1 MPITFEQLTAR
12 RIIPVAAIDVAE
24 AAARGHEV
32 VAYSRSGKAVQGA
45 AHAAGLDMA
54 DTARVV
60 EAVGG
65 ADVTIIAVSAGRG
78 GQDPQPVIDA
88 YRALIAAQP
97 AARIIAVGGAGS
109 LNADEAGTL
118 IKDTPSFPAD
128 YYPEA
133 NAFATILQ
141 EFRKSHGV
149 DWTVVAPS
157 PVIAPGKRTGEYVTA
172 DDVPAG
178 EGVSVEDFAVALIDE
193 AENPTHRQA
202 RFTVAS
208 NGLA

>member
-1 MPITFEQLTAR
+1 MKINVIGATGMVGTQA
-12 RIIPVAAIDVAE
+12 VAE

-32 VAYSRSGKAVQGA
+32 VAYSRSGNAVEGA
-45 AHAAGLDMA
+45 AQAAALDMA
-54 DTARVV
+54 DTARIV
-60 EAVGG
+60 EAVNG

-141 EFRKSHGV
+141 EFRNSHDV

-157 PVIAPGKRTGEYVTA
+157 PEIAPGKRTGEYVIA

>member
-1 MPITFEQLTAR
+1 MKINVIGATGMVGAQA
-12 RIIPVAAIDVAE
+12 VAE

-32 VAYSRSGKAVQGA
+32 VAYSRSGNAVEGA
-45 AHAAGLDMA
+45 ARAAALDMA

-60 EAVGG
+60 EAVNG

-133 NAFATILQ
+133 NTFAMILQ
-141 EFRKSHGV
+141 EFRNSHGV

-178 EGVSVEDFAVALIDE
+178 EGVSTQDFAIALIDE

>member
-1 MPITFEQLTAR
+1 MKINVIGATGMIGRE
-12 RIIPVAAIDVAE
+12 VVAE

>member
-1 MPITFEQLTAR
+1 MKINVIGATGMVGTQT
-12 RIIPVAAIDVAE
+12 VAE

-32 VAYSRSGKAVQGA
+32 IAYSRSGNAVEGA
-45 AHAAGLDMA
+45 AHAAGLDLA

-97 AARIIAVGGAGS
+97 TARIIAVGGAGS
-109 LNADEAGTL
+109 LIADEAGTL
-118 IKDTPSFPAD
+118 IKDTPSFSAD

-133 NAFATILQ
+133 NAFATILE
-141 EFRKSHGV
+141 EFRNSRGV

-157 PVIAPGKRTGEYVTA
+157 IEIAPGKCTGEYVTA

-178 EGVSVEDFAVALIDE
+178 EAVSVEDFAIALIDE

>member
-1 MPITFEQLTAR
+1 MKINVIGATGMVGAQA
-12 RIIPVAAIDVAE
+12 VAE

-32 VAYSRSGKAVQGA
+32 VAYSRSGNAVEGA
-45 AHAAGLDMA
+45 ARAAALDMA

-60 EAVGG
+60 EAVNG

-118 IKDTPSFPAD
+118 IKDTPSFPPD

-133 NAFATILQ
+133 NAFAMILK
-141 EFRKSHGV
+141 EYRNSHGV
-149 DWTVVAPS
+149 DWTDVAPS

-178 EGVSVEDFAVALIDE
+178 EGVSTQDFAIALIDE

>member
-1 MPITFEQLTAR
+1 MKINVIGATGMVGTQA
-12 RIIPVAAIDVAE
+12 VAE

-32 VAYSRSGKAVQGA
+32 VAYSRSGNAVEGA
-45 AHAAGLDMA
+45 AQAAALDMA
-54 DTARVV
+54 DTARIV
-60 EAVGG
+60 EAING
-65 ADVTIIAVSAGRG
+65 ADATIIAVSAGRG

-141 EFRKSHGV
+141 EFRNSHGV

>member
-1 MPITFEQLTAR
+1 MKINVIGATGMVGTQ
-12 RIIPVAAIDVAE
+12 VVAE
-24 AAARGHEV
+24 AVARGHEV
-32 VAYSRSGKAVQGA
+32 AAYSRSGKAVEGA
-45 AHAAGLDMA
+45 ASSSGLDMA
-54 DTARVV
+54 DTVRTV
-60 EAVGG
+60 EAVND

-109 LNADEAGTL
+109 LKADEAGTL

-141 EFRKSHGV
+141 EFRNSRGV

-157 PVIAPGKRTGEYVTA
+157 LEIAPGKRTGEYVTA

-178 EGVSVEDFAVALIDE
+178 EAVSTQDFAVALIDE
-193 AENPTHRQA
+193 TENPAHRQA

-208 NGLA
+208 DGLA

>member
-1 MPITFEQLTAR
+1 MKINVIGATGMVGAQA
-12 RIIPVAAIDVAE
+12 VAE

-32 VAYSRSGKAVQGA
+32 VAYSRSGNAVEGA
-45 AHAAGLDMA
+45 ARAAALDMA

-60 EAVGG
+60 EAVNG

-133 NAFATILQ
+133 NAFAMILQ
-141 EFRKSHGV
+141 EFRNSHGV

-178 EGVSVEDFAVALIDE
+178 EGVSTQDFAIALIDE

-202 RFTVAS
+202 RFTVAC

>member
-1 MPITFEQLTAR
+1 MKINVIGATGMIGRE
-12 RIIPVAAIDVAE
+12 VVAE

-54 DTARVV
+54 DIARVV

-88 YRALIAAQP
+88 YRGLIAAQP

>member
-1 MPITFEQLTAR
+1 MKINVIGATGMVGTQA
-12 RIIPVAAIDVAE
+12 VAE

-32 VAYSRSGKAVQGA
+32 VAYSRSGKTVEGA
-45 AHAAGLDMA
+45 AYATRLDMA
-54 DTARVV
+54 DTVRVV
-60 EAVGG
+60 EAVNG

-118 IKDTPSFPAD
+118 IKDTPFFPVD

-141 EFRKSHGV
+141 EFRNSDGV
-149 DWTVVAPS
+149 DCTVVAPS
-157 PVIAPGKRTGEYVTA
+157 PEIAPGTRTGEYVTA

>member
-1 MPITFEQLTAR
+1 MKINVIGATGMIGRE
-12 RIIPVAAIDVAE
+12 VVAE

-54 DTARVV
+54 DTASVV
-60 EAVGG
+60 EAING
-65 ADVTIIAVSAGRG
+65 ADATIIAVSAGRG

-128 YYPEA
+128 YYPES

-141 EFRKSHGV
+141 EFRNSRGV

-157 PVIAPGKRTGEYVTA
+157 PEIAPGKRTGEYVTA

-178 EGVSVEDFAVALIDE
+178 ESVSVEDFAVALIDE

>member
-1 MPITFEQLTAR
+1 MPRGWTWPIPCASSKPSTVPTSPSLLCPQAVTV
-12 RIIPVAAIDVAE
+12 RI
-24 AAARGHEV
+24 
-32 VAYSRSGKAVQGA
+32 
-45 AHAAGLDMA
+45 
-54 DTARVV
+54 
-60 EAVGG
+60 
-65 ADVTIIAVSAGRG
+65 
-78 GQDPQPVIDA
+78 PQPVIDA

-109 LNADEAGTL
+109 LNADEAGASSRTRR
-118 IKDTPSFPAD
+118 PSRLT

-141 EFRKSHGV
+141 EFRNSDGV

-157 PVIAPGKRTGEYVTA
+157 PEIAPGTRTGEYVTA

-178 EGVSVEDFAVALIDE
+178 EGVSVEDFAIALIDE

>member
-1 MPITFEQLTAR
+1 MKINVIGATGMIGRE
-12 RIIPVAAIDVAE
+12 VVAE

-54 DTARVV
+54 DIARVV

-65 ADVTIIAVSAGRG
+65 ADVTIIAVSAGWG

-88 YRALIAAQP
+88 YRGLIAAQP

-109 LNADEAGTL
+109 LNADKAGTL

>member
-1 MPITFEQLTAR
+1 MKINVIGATGMVGTQA
-12 RIIPVAAIDVAE
+12 VAE

-32 VAYSRSGKAVQGA
+32 VAYSRSGNAVEGA
-45 AHAAGLDMA
+45 ARAAALDMA

-60 EAVGG
+60 EAVNG

-97 AARIIAVGGAGS
+97 AARIVAVGGAGS

-118 IKDTPSFPAD
+118 IKDMPSFPAD

-141 EFRKSHGV
+141 EFRNSHGV

-157 PVIAPGKRTGEYVTA
+157 PEIAPGKRTGEYVTA

-178 EGVSVEDFAVALIDE
+178 EGVSTQDFAIALIDE
-193 AENPTHRQA
+193 AENPTHRQG

>member
-1 MPITFEQLTAR
+1 MKINVIGATGMVGRE
-12 RIIPVAAIDVAE
+12 VVAE

-32 VAYSRSGKAVQGA
+32 VAYSRSGNAVEGV
-45 AHAAGLDMA
+45 AHAAALDMA
-54 DTARVV
+54 DTARTV
-60 EAVGG
+60 EAVDD

-141 EFRKSHGV
+141 EFRNSHGV

-178 EGVSVEDFAVALIDE
+178 EGVSTQDFAIALIDE

>member
-1 MPITFEQLTAR
+1 M
-12 RIIPVAAIDVAE
+12 
-24 AAARGHEV
+24 
-32 VAYSRSGKAVQGA
+32 
-45 AHAAGLDMA
+45 
-54 DTARVV
+54 
-60 EAVGG
+60 
-65 ADVTIIAVSAGRG
+65 SAGRG

-97 AARIIAVGGAGS
+97 TARIIAVGGAGS

-141 EFRKSHGV
+141 EFRNSHGV

-178 EGVSVEDFAVALIDE
+178 EAVSTQDFAVALIDE
-193 AENPTHRQA
+193 AENPAHRQA

-208 NGLA
+208 DGLA

>member
-1 MPITFEQLTAR
+1 MKINVIGATGMVGTQA
-12 RIIPVAAIDVAE
+12 VAE

-32 VAYSRSGKAVQGA
+32 VAYSRSGKAVEGA
-45 AHAAGLDMA
+45 AYATGLDMA
-54 DTARVV
+54 DTVRVV
-60 EAVGG
+60 EAVNG
-65 ADVTIIAVSAGRG
+65 ADVTIIAVSAGRD

-109 LNADEAGTL
+109 LNADEAGAL

-141 EFRKSHGV
+141 EFRNSDGV
-149 DWTVVAPS
+149 NWTVVAPS
-157 PVIAPGKRTGEYVTA
+157 PEIAPGTRTGEYVTA

-178 EGVSVEDFAVALIDE
+178 EGVSVEDFAIALIDE

>member
-1 MPITFEQLTAR
+1 MKINVIGATGMIGRA
-12 RIIPVAAIDVAE
+12 VVAE

-32 VAYSRSGKAVQGA
+32 TAYTRTGKAVEGA
-45 AHAAGLDMA
+45 SDARTLGLTDHAAL
-54 DTARVV
+54 V
-60 EAVGG
+60 EAVNSG
-65 ADVTIIAVSAGRG
+65 DVTIIAVPGGRD

-88 YRALIAAQP
+88 HRSLIAAQP
-97 AARIIAVGGAGS
+97 TARIIAVGGAGS
-109 LNADEAGTL
+109 LEADESGTL
-118 IKDTPSFPAD
+118 IKDLPDFPVEI
-128 YYPEA
+128 YPEA

-141 EFRKSHGV
+141 DYRNSRDV

-157 PVIAPGKRTGEYVTA
+157 PAIAPGKRTGEYVTA

-178 EGVSVEDFAVALIDE
+178 EGVSTQDFAIALIDE

-208 NGLA
+208 SGLA

>member
-1 MPITFEQLTAR
+1 MKINVIGATGMVGTQA
-12 RIIPVAAIDVAE
+12 VAE

-32 VAYSRSGKAVQGA
+32 VAYSRSGNAVEGA
-45 AHAAGLDMA
+45 ARAAALDMA
-54 DTARVV
+54 ETARVV
-60 EAVGG
+60 EAVGD

-141 EFRKSHGV
+141 EFRNSHGV

-157 PVIAPGKRTGEYVTA
+157 PVIAPGKRTGEYMTA

-178 EGVSVEDFAVALIDE
+178 EGVSTQDFAIALIDE

>member
-1 MPITFEQLTAR
+1 MKINVIGATGMVGRE
-12 RIIPVAAIDVAE
+12 VVAE

-32 VAYSRSGKAVQGA
+32 VAYSRSGNAVEGA
-45 AHAAGLDMA
+45 AHAAAL
-54 DTARVV
+54 
-60 EAVGG
+60 
-65 ADVTIIAVSAGRG
+65 DVTIIAVSAGRG
-78 GQDPQPVIDA
+78 CQDPQPVIDA
-88 YRALIAAQP
+88 YRALIAAQT

-141 EFRKSHGV
+141 EFRNSHGV

-178 EGVSVEDFAVALIDE
+178 EGVSTQDFAIALIDE

>member
-1 MPITFEQLTAR
+1 MKINVIGATGMVGTQA
-12 RIIPVAAIDVAE
+12 VAE

-54 DTARVV
+54 DTASVV
-60 EAVGG
+60 EAING
-65 ADVTIIAVSAGRG
+65 ADATIIAVSAGRG
-78 GQDPQPVIDA
+78 GQAPQPVIDA

-128 YYPEA
+128 YYPES

-141 EFRKSHGV
+141 EFRNSRGV

-157 PVIAPGKRTGEYVTA
+157 PEIAPGKRTGEYVTA

>member
-1 MPITFEQLTAR
+1 MKINVIGATGMVGTQA
-12 RIIPVAAIDVAE
+12 VAE

-32 VAYSRSGKAVQGA
+32 VAYSRSGKAVEGA
-45 AHAAGLDMA
+45 ARAAALDMA
-54 DTARVV
+54 ETARIV
-60 EAVGG
+60 EAVGD

-141 EFRKSHGV
+141 EFRNSHGV

-178 EGVSVEDFAVALIDE
+178 EGVSTQDFAVALIDE

>member
-1 MPITFEQLTAR
+1 MKINVIGATGMVGTQA
-12 RIIPVAAIDVAE
+12 VAE

-32 VAYSRSGKAVQGA
+32 VAYSRSGNAVEGA
-45 AHAAGLDMA
+45 AHAAALDMA
-54 DTARVV
+54 DTARTV
-60 EAVGG
+60 EAVNG

-78 GQDPQPVIDA
+78 GQDLQPVIDA

-141 EFRKSHGV
+141 EFRNSHGV

-178 EGVSVEDFAVALIDE
+178 EGVSTQDFAIALIDE

>member
-1 MPITFEQLTAR
+1 MKINVIGATGMVGTQA
-12 RIIPVAAIDVAE
+12 VAE

-32 VAYSRSGKAVQGA
+32 VAYSRSGNAVEGA
-45 AHAAGLDMA
+45 ARAAALDMA

-141 EFRKSHGV
+141 EFRNSHGV

-172 DDVPAG
+172 GDVPAG
-178 EGVSVEDFAVALIDE
+178 EGVSTQDFAIALIDE

>member
-1 MPITFEQLTAR
+1 MKINVIGATGMVGTQA
-12 RIIPVAAIDVAE
+12 VAE
-24 AAARGHEV
+24 AVDRGHEV
-32 VAYSRSGKAVQGA
+32 AAYSRSGKAVEGA
-45 AHAAGLDMA
+45 AYAAGLDMA

-60 EAVGG
+60 EAVNG
-65 ADVTIIAVSAGRG
+65 ADVTIIAVSAGRD

-109 LNADEAGTL
+109 LNADQAGTL
-118 IKDTPSFPAD
+118 IKDTPSFTTD

-141 EFRKSHGV
+141 EFRNSNGV

-157 PVIAPGKRTGEYVTA
+157 PVIAPGTRTGEYVTA

-178 EGVSVEDFAVALIDE
+178 EGVSLEDFAVALIDE
-193 AENPTHRQA
+193 AENPMHRQA

>member
-1 MPITFEQLTAR
+1 MKINVIGATGMVGR
-12 RIIPVAAIDVAE
+12 
-24 AAARGHEV
+24 EV
-32 VAYSRSGKAVQGA
+32 VAYSRSGNAVEGA
-45 AHAAGLDMA
+45 AHAAALDMA
-54 DTARVV
+54 DTARTV
-60 EAVGG
+60 EAVDD

-141 EFRKSHGV
+141 EFRNSHGV

-178 EGVSVEDFAVALIDE
+178 EGVSTQDFAIALIDE
-193 AENPTHRQA
+193 AETPTHRQA
-202 RFTVAS
+202 RFTVPC

>member
-1 MPITFEQLTAR
+1 MKINVIGATGMVGTQA
-12 RIIPVAAIDVAE
+12 VAE

-32 VAYSRSGKAVQGA
+32 VAYSRSGNAVEGA
-45 AHAAGLDMA
+45 DRAAALDIA
-54 DTARVV
+54 DAARVV
-60 EAVGG
+60 EAVNG

-141 EFRKSHGV
+141 EFRNSHGV

-178 EGVSVEDFAVALIDE
+178 EGVSTQDFAIALIDE